1 MMQVYDYQFHPNI
14 SERRLQTAVIED
26 LLNNEN
32 LTSQSEDNI
41 PGINRNANGIGRSA
55 RLC

>member
-1 MMQVYDYQFHPNI
+1 MQVYDYQFHPNI